1 VSPSEFEAVIGVD
14 PRAVSGL
21 PARERGNGFRCADAD
36 CGGPD
41 SPILAE
47 PSPAW
52 TSAMGEVGPYD
63 SYFMT
68 FVESGFTA
76 FDLYQERTRFS
87 FLRVTPYVETLIT
100 NALWD
105 RSIDSEAIVP
115 VLREFIA
122 AQATPWL
129 EEAGYD
135 GADPD
140 QVSEAIVLRYA
151 NHPDYGPARSRR
163 IRFPAYPDS
172 GHMVPATEPEK
183 FQHDVG
189 LFLQETGA
197 IAAPRETGSVPAVPP
212 ASQPSPPAPC
222 LASPAVC
229 G

>member
-1 VSPSEFEAVIGVD
+1 MVSPSEFEAVIGVD
-14 PRAVSGL
+14 PLEVSGL
-21 PARERGNGFRCADAD
+21 AALERGNAFRCEEAD

-52 TSAMGEVGPYD
+52 TSALGELGPYD

-68 FVESGFTA
+68 FVESGFGA
-76 FDLYQERTRFS
+76 SDLYEERSRFS

-115 VLREFIA
+115 TLREYIP

-129 EEAGYD
+129 EAADYE

-151 NHPDYGPARSRR
+151 EHPDYGPARSRR
-163 IRFPAYPDS
+163 IRFPAYLDS

-183 FQHDVG
+183 FRADVA
-189 LFLQETGA
+189 LFLEQTGA
-197 IAAPRETGSVPAVPP
+197 LAAPR
-212 ASQPSPPAPC
+212 
-222 LASPAVC
+222 
-229 G
+229 